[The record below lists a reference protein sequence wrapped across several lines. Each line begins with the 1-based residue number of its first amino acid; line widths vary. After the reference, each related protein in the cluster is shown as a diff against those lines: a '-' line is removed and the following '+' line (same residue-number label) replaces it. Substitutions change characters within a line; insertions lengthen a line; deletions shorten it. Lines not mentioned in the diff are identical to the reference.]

1 MIFRKGYIMQEL
13 LYILLAVS
21 AVQTMLIII
30 LLVRQSKSGFDENE
44 ARLRQDISRLSEQLH
59 NLELRSREEAA
70 RQAKASSDS
79 TIEIQAKLMEV
90 TNRSIERLRLSVEQR
105 LEALQRE
112 NTRKLDEVRGVVDEK
127 LNATLN
133 TRLNE
138 SFKQVSERLEQVYKG
153 LGEMQTLASGVG
165 DLKKVLTN
173 VKTRGTWGEIQL
185 GNLLEQIL
193 SSQQY
198 AKNVATIPGSQERVE
213 FAVILPGQSE
223 GNTVYLPIDAKFPQE
238 DYIRL
243 CEAGENGDMQAAE
256 AAQRALRER
265 IKTEAQRIH
274 SKYISVPYTTDF
286 GILYL
291 PVEGLYAEIARQAE
305 LTEYIQRQHRIIIA
319 GPTTLTALLNSLQ
332 MGFAT
337 LAIQKRSSEVWEVL
351 GAFKTEFRRF
361 EEILQK
367 TKKKLQEAANTIDQA
382 EVRTR
387 SIGRKLRDVEELP
400 DTGINDDLIG
410 GADE

>member
-1 MIFRKGYIMQEL
+1 MQEL
-13 LYILLAVS
+13 IYILLAIS
-21 AVQTMLIII
+21 AIQAVLIII
-30 LLVRQSKSGFDENE
+30 LLIRQGKGGFNESE

-70 RQAKASSDS
+70 RQAKASNDS

-112 NTRKLDEVRGVVDEK
+112 NTRKLEEVRGVVDEK

-185 GNLLEQIL
+185 GSLLEQIL

-213 FAVILPGQSE
+213 FAIILPGQSE

-243 CEAGENGDMQAAE
+243 CEAGENSDIHAAE

-274 SKYISVPYTTDF
+274 SKYISAPYTTDF

-305 LTEYIQRQHRIIIA
+305 LTEYIQRQYRIIIA

-351 GAFKTEFRRF
+351 GAFKAEFRKF

-387 SIGRKLRDVEELP
+387 SIGRRLRDVEELP
-400 DTGINDDLIG
+400 EAGINDDSDFMG
-410 GADE
+410 GADK